1 MNTIAKGVAG
11 VAALGTACTLGLIA
25 LIATQ
30 PGELTVSRS
39 IDVIAAPSDMRPY
52 ARDMKKWEEWSP
64 WSDIDPNVQQTF
76 SDPSAGLAATYA
88 WEGNDEV
95 GKGMMTIEVDEAGKT
110 VHRIDFEKPFAG
122 VATSTVTWKGTD
134 TQTTVTWTF
143 RQQADF
149 GTKAANLFMDIEG
162 MLGKDYDK
170 GLALLKP
177 IVETAHTERLAA
189 EKRAAEKLATE
200 KAAENEPEA
209 LSAESGAKP
218 AAPAMP
224 PG

>member
-1 MNTIAKGVAG
+1 MKKIVLSMVGVVVVAVAG
-11 VAALGTACTLGLIA
+11 FVGMVWMQPSALEVSASTTVNAGAA
-25 LIATQ
+25 
-30 PGELTVSRS
+30 
-39 IDVIAAPSDMRPY
+39 DVEPFL
-52 ARDMKKWEEWSP
+52 RDLRKMNEWSP
-64 WSDIDPNVQQTF
+64 WIGIDP
-76 SDPSAGLAATYA
+76 DLKMEYAPSTSGVGAWYT

-95 GKGMMTIEVDEAGKT
+95 GKGMMTIEVDEASKT

-134 TQTTVTWTF
+134 TRTTVTWTF

-162 MLGKDYDK
+162 MLAKDYDK

-177 IVETAHTERLAA
+177 IVEAAHTERLAA

-200 KAAENEPEA
+200 KATENAADAAQA
-209 LSAESGAKP
+209 L
-218 AAPAMP
+218 P